1 MRAHFLQHVPFEGLG
16 SIEFWLQ
23 RAGYEVT
30 ATRFYDTDEL
40 PPPAEVDLVVA
51 MGGPMSVNDEH
62 EYPWL
67 AAEKRFIRAAIELQ
81 RPVLG
86 VCLGAQL
93 IASACGAAVYPNT
106 VKEIGWLPIQG
117 VAPDTGDNGDNGDG
131 GDGDAGAEQ
140 PATFRF
146 PPFLEVF
153 HWHGDT
159 FDLPEG
165 AVRLARSNGALNQAF
180 QLGGSVI
187 GLQFHLDTTPD
198 GAGALV
204 EHCRAELVPSMYVQS
219 EKRLLAAGTGQVPRA
234 QRLDGPGSDLHH
246 RHRGAVTR
254 PRMEHTEA
262 RTKREAILAAIEEYN
277 RKKKIAALVDVVGT
291 FDQFMTADELNR
303 SRDSG

>member
-16 SIEFWLQ
+16 SIEFWLR

-117 VAPDTGDNGDNGDG
+117 VEPDSN
-131 GDGDAGAEQ
+131 AEQ

-180 QLGGSVI
+180 QLGRSVI
-187 GLQFHLDTTPD
+187 GMQFHLDTTPD
-198 GAGALV
+198 SARALV

-219 EKRLLAAGTGQVPRA
+219 E
-234 QRLDGPGSDLHH
+234 QR
-246 RHRGAVTR
+246 
-254 PRMEHTEA
+254 
-262 RTKREAILAAIEEYN
+262 ILAAEPPKY
-277 RKKKIAALVDVVGT
+277 RALNGWMDKALSFITGI
-291 FDQFMTADELNR
+291 DPP
-303 SRDSG
+303 S

>member
-1 MRAHFLQHVPFEGLG
+1 VRAHFLQHVPFEGLG

-62 EYPWL
+62 EHPWL
-67 AAEKRFIRAAIELQ
+67 AAEKRFIRAVVEQGL
-81 RPVLG
+81 PVLG

-93 IASACGAAVYPNT
+93 IASACGAAVYPNK

-117 VAPDTGDNGDNGDG
+117 VAPDTGDNGDD

-180 QLGGSVI
+180 QLGRSVI
-187 GLQFHLDTTPD
+187 GLQFHLDTTAD
-198 GAGALV
+198 SARKLV
-204 EHCRAELVPSMYVQS
+204 ENCRAELVPSMYVQS
-219 EKRLLAAGTGQVPRA
+219 EKG
-234 QRLDGPGSDLHH
+234 
-246 RHRGAVTR
+246 
-254 PRMEHTEA
+254 
-262 RTKREAILAAIEEYN
+262 ILAAAPAKY
-277 RKKKIAALVDVVGT
+277 RALNGWM
-291 FDQFMTADELNR
+291 DQVLAFITGVEPR
-303 SRDSG
+303 

>member
-117 VAPDTGDNGDNGDG
+117 VAPDTGDNGD

-180 QLGGSVI
+180 QLGRSVI
-187 GLQFHLDTTPD
+187 GMQFHLDMTPD
-198 GAGALV
+198 SARALV

-219 EKRLLAAGTGQVPRA
+219 E
-234 QRLDGPGSDLHH
+234 QR
-246 RHRGAVTR
+246 
-254 PRMEHTEA
+254 
-262 RTKREAILAAIEEYN
+262 ILAAEPPKY
-277 RKKKIAALVDVVGT
+277 RALNGWMDKALSFITGI
-291 FDQFMTADELNR
+291 DPP
-303 SRDSG
+303 S

>member
-1 MRAHFLQHVPFEGLG
+1 MRAHYLQHVPFEGLG
-16 SIEFWLQ
+16 CIEPWLQ

-30 ATRFYDTDEL
+30 ATRFYDSEEL

-51 MGGPMSVNDEH
+51 MGGPMSVNDEQQ
-62 EYPWL
+62 YPWL
-67 AAEKRFIRAAIELQ
+67 AAEKRFIRAAVELQ

-93 IASACGAAVYPNT
+93 IASACGAAVYPNK

-117 VAPDTGDNGDNGDG
+117 VAPEAGGDG
-131 GDGDAGAEQ
+131 GDGGGDVGTEQ

-146 PPFLEVF
+146 PPFQEVF

-187 GLQFHLDTTPD
+187 GMQFHLDTTPD
-198 GAGALV
+198 GARALV
-204 EHCRAELVPSMYVQS
+204 ENCRAELVPSMYVQS
-219 EKRLLAAGTGQVPRA
+219 EEG
-234 QRLDGPGSDLHH
+234 
-246 RHRGAVTR
+246 
-254 PRMEHTEA
+254 
-262 RTKREAILAAIEEYN
+262 ILAAEPAKYRALNGWMDKILSFITGIEPP
-277 RKKKIAALVDVVGT
+277 
-291 FDQFMTADELNR
+291 
-303 SRDSG
+303 

>member
-1 MRAHFLQHVPFEGLG
+1 MRAHYLQHVPFEGLG
-16 SIEFWLQ
+16 SIESWLQ
-23 RAGYEVT
+23 RAGYQVT
-30 ATRFYDTDEL
+30 ATRFYDSDEL
-40 PPPAEVDLVVA
+40 PPPAEVDLVVV
-51 MGGPMSVNDEH
+51 MGGPMSVNDDEQ
-62 EYPWL
+62 YPWL

-117 VAPDTGDNGDNGDG
+117 VAAEAG
-131 GDGDAGAEQ
+131 GDGEGDTGAE

-159 FDLPEG
+159 FDLPDG

-187 GLQFHLDTTPD
+187 GMQFHLDTTPD
-198 GAGALV
+198 GARALV

-219 EKRLLAAGTGQVPRA
+219 EKRLLAAEPAKYRALNGWMDQILTFITGIEVP
-234 QRLDGPGSDLHH
+234 
-246 RHRGAVTR
+246 
-254 PRMEHTEA
+254 
-262 RTKREAILAAIEEYN
+262 
-277 RKKKIAALVDVVGT
+277 
-291 FDQFMTADELNR
+291 
-303 SRDSG
+303 

>member
-1 MRAHFLQHVPFEGLG
+1 MRAHYLQHVPFEGLG
-16 SIEFWLQ
+16 SIESWLQ
-23 RAGYEVT
+23 RAGYQVT
-30 ATRFYDTDEL
+30 ATRFYDSDEL

-51 MGGPMSVNDEH
+51 MGGPMSVNDDEQ
-62 EYPWL
+62 YPWL

-117 VAPDTGDNGDNGDG
+117 VAAEAG
-131 GDGDAGAEQ
+131 GDGEGDTGAE

-159 FDLPEG
+159 FDLPDG

-180 QLGGSVI
+180 QLGGSVM
-187 GLQFHLDTTPD
+187 GMQFHLDTTPD
-198 GAGALV
+198 GARALV

-219 EKRLLAAGTGQVPRA
+219 EKRLLAAEPAKYRALNGWMDQVLTFITGIEVP
-234 QRLDGPGSDLHH
+234 
-246 RHRGAVTR
+246 
-254 PRMEHTEA
+254 
-262 RTKREAILAAIEEYN
+262 
-277 RKKKIAALVDVVGT
+277 
-291 FDQFMTADELNR
+291 
-303 SRDSG
+303 